1 MDEIGKADVRK
12 LPSSGRI
19 TLSEIKG
26 EFGKGNNLT
35 DYYGVA
41 SGIPSSGTIKLTDFY
56 GKEQGGGGPLPV
68 APFGYY
74 DASVSGVNAASRDW
88 SGSQTLWLWLCDS
101 DSHGGDF
108 APMLN
113 EAGVSTITNK
123 GETDYDN
130 LSRTHYPVLF
140 GMQAGGGKLDYYNGY
155 NYLTV
160 ETAQGSRNYAGSW
173 TAFTSPFNFFEFSNT
188 SAGADIAK
196 ALSTGSS
203 CWFRLSLNN

>member
-1 MDEIGKADVRK
+1 MDEVGTSDVRK

-19 TLSEIKG
+19 SLSEIKG
-26 EFGKGNNLT
+26 EFKKGNNLA

-56 GKEQGGGGPLPV
+56 GKEDGGPPTGT
-68 APFGYY
+68 APYGYY
-74 DASVSGVNAASRDW
+74 DASVSGVYESHRDW

-101 DSHGGDF
+101 NNHGGDF

-113 EAGVSTITNK
+113 EAGASTITNK

-140 GMQAGGGKLDYYNGY
+140 GMSADGGKLDYYNGY

-160 ETAQGSRNYAGSW
+160 ETAQGSRSHAGSW
-173 TAFTSPFNFFEFSNT
+173 SAYTSPFRFFEFSNA

-196 ALSTGSS
+196 ALSTGSA